1 MALDGPSS
9 FDRAVQTVLNGKPV
23 LAAVRV
29 QLIPV
34 EVLKPHEQVIQKKVT
49 QLEKMTMRWNAY
61 TKPLL
66 VDGATGTILDGHH
79 RFEIAKRLGLQC
91 LPCVVVDY
99 LEDDSIALML
109 WPNSDREVITKQDV
123 IDAGMSGDLMSPKTS
138 RHLLSDDLPPIS
150 VPLSRLMAPAVG
162 S

>member
-1 MALDGPSS
+1 M
-9 FDRAVQTVLNGKPV
+9 
-23 LAAVRV
+23 

-150 VPLSRLMAPAVG
+150 VPLSRLMGPAVG

>member
-1 MALDGPSS
+1 M
-9 FDRAVQTVLNGKPV
+9 
-23 LAAVRV
+23 RV

-123 IDAGMSGDLMSPKTS
+123 IDAGMSGDLMPPKTS

-150 VPLSRLMAPAVG
+150 VPLSRLMGPAV
-162 S
+162 

>member
-1 MALDGPSS
+1 M
-9 FDRAVQTVLNGKPV
+9 
-23 LAAVRV
+23 RV

-34 EVLKPHEQVIQKKVT
+34 EVLKPHEQVIEKKVD
-49 QLEKMTMRWNAY
+49 QLERMTIRWDAY

-79 RFEIAKRLGLQC
+79 RYEIARRLDLQC
-91 LPCVVVDY
+91 LPCVVVEY
-99 LEDDSIALML
+99 LDDDSITLLL
-109 WPNSDREVITKQDV
+109 WPNSDRESISKDDV
-123 IDAGMSGDLMSPKTS
+123 IQAGLSGDLMPPKTS

-150 VPLSRLMAPAVG
+150 VPLSRLMHPAID

>member
-1 MALDGPSS
+1 M
-9 FDRAVQTVLNGKPV
+9 
-23 LAAVRV
+23 RV

-34 EVLKPHEQVIQKKVT
+34 EVLKPHEQVIEKKVD
-49 QLEKMTMRWNAY
+49 QLERMTIRWDAY

-79 RFEIAKRLGLQC
+79 RYEIARRLDLQC
-91 LPCVVVDY
+91 LPCVVVEY
-99 LEDDSIALML
+99 LDDDSITLLL
-109 WPNSDREVITKQDV
+109 WPNSDRESISKDDV
-123 IDAGMSGDLMSPKTS
+123 IQAGLSGDLMPPKTS

-150 VPLSRLMAPAVG
+150 VPLSRLMHPAIG

>member
-1 MALDGPSS
+1 M
-9 FDRAVQTVLNGKPV
+9 
-23 LAAVRV
+23 
-29 QLIPV
+29 PV
-34 EVLKPHEQVIQKKVT
+34 EVLRPHEQVIQKKVD
-49 QLEKMTMRWNAY
+49 QLERMTIRWDAY

-79 RFEIAKRLGLQC
+79 RFEIAKRLDLQC

-99 LEDDSIALML
+99 LNDDSITLLL
-109 WPNSDREVITKQDV
+109 WPSSDREGITKDDV
-123 IDAGMSGDLMSPKTS
+123 IQAGLSGDLMPPKTS

-150 VPLSRLMAPAVG
+150 VPLSRLMDPAIG

>member
-1 MALDGPSS
+1 M
-9 FDRAVQTVLNGKPV
+9 
-23 LAAVRV
+23 AAVRV

-49 QLEKMTMRWNAY
+49 QLERMTMRWNAY

>member
-1 MALDGPSS
+1 M
-9 FDRAVQTVLNGKPV
+9 
-23 LAAVRV
+23 RV

-34 EVLKPHEQVIQKKVT
+34 EVLKPHEQVIEKKED
-49 QLEKMTMRWNAY
+49 QLERMTIRWDAY

-79 RFEIAKRLGLQC
+79 RFEIARRLDLQC

-99 LEDDSIALML
+99 LDDDSITLLL
-109 WPNSDREVITKQDV
+109 WPNSDREAITKDDV
-123 IDAGMSGDLMSPKTS
+123 IQAGLSGDLMPPKTS

-150 VPLSRLMAPAVG
+150 VPLSRLMDPAIG

>member
-1 MALDGPSS
+1 M
-9 FDRAVQTVLNGKPV
+9 
-23 LAAVRV
+23 RV

-34 EVLKPHEQVIQKKVT
+34 EVLKPHEQVIQKKVD
-49 QLEKMTMRWNAY
+49 QLERMTIRWDAY

-79 RFEIAKRLGLQC
+79 RYEIARRLDLQC
-91 LPCVVVDY
+91 LPCVVVEY
-99 LEDDSIALML
+99 LDDDSITLLL
-109 WPNSDREVITKQDV
+109 WPNSDREGISKDDV
-123 IDAGMSGDLMSPKTS
+123 IQAGLSGDLMPPKTS

-150 VPLSRLMAPAVG
+150 VPLSRLMHPAID

>member
-1 MALDGPSS
+1 M
-9 FDRAVQTVLNGKPV
+9 
-23 LAAVRV
+23 RV

-138 RHLLSDDLPPIS
+138 RHLMSDDLPPIS

>member
-1 MALDGPSS
+1 M
-9 FDRAVQTVLNGKPV
+9 
-23 LAAVRV
+23 
-29 QLIPV
+29 PV
-34 EVLKPHEQVIQKKVT
+34 EVLKPHEQVIQKKVD
-49 QLEKMTMRWNAY
+49 QLERMTIRWDAY

-79 RFEIAKRLGLQC
+79 RFEIARRLDLQC

-99 LEDDSIALML
+99 LDDDSITLLL
-109 WPNSDREVITKQDV
+109 WPNSDREGITKDDV
-123 IDAGMSGDLMSPKTS
+123 IQAGLSGDLMPPKTS

-150 VPLSRLMAPAVG
+150 VPLSRLMHPAIG

>member
-1 MALDGPSS
+1 M
-9 FDRAVQTVLNGKPV
+9 
-23 LAAVRV
+23 
-29 QLIPV
+29 PV
-34 EVLKPHEQVIQKKVT
+34 EVPRPHEQVIQKKVD
-49 QLEKMTMRWNAY
+49 QLERMTIRWDAY

-79 RFEIAKRLGLQC
+79 RFEIAKRLDLQC

-99 LEDDSIALML
+99 LDDDSITLLL
-109 WPNSDREVITKQDV
+109 WPSSDREGITKDDV
-123 IDAGMSGDLMSPKTS
+123 IQAGLSGDLMPPKTS

-150 VPLSRLMAPAVG
+150 VPLSRLMDPAIG

>member
-1 MALDGPSS
+1 M
-9 FDRAVQTVLNGKPV
+9 
-23 LAAVRV
+23 RV

-150 VPLSRLMAPAVG
+150 VPLSRLMVPAVG

>member
-1 MALDGPSS
+1 M
-9 FDRAVQTVLNGKPV
+9 
-23 LAAVRV
+23 RV

-150 VPLSRLMAPAVG
+150 VPLSRLMGPAV
-162 S
+162 

>member
-1 MALDGPSS
+1 M
-9 FDRAVQTVLNGKPV
+9 
-23 LAAVRV
+23 RV

-150 VPLSRLMAPAVG
+150 VPLSRLMGPAVG

>member
-1 MALDGPSS
+1 M
-9 FDRAVQTVLNGKPV
+9 
-23 LAAVRV
+23 RV

-109 WPNSDREVITKQDV
+109 WSNSDREVITKQDV

>member
-1 MALDGPSS
+1 M
-9 FDRAVQTVLNGKPV
+9 
-23 LAAVRV
+23 RV

-34 EVLKPHEQVIQKKVT
+34 EVLKPHEQVIQKKVD
-49 QLEKMTMRWNAY
+49 QLERMTIRWDAY

-79 RFEIAKRLGLQC
+79 RYEIARRLDLQC
-91 LPCVVVDY
+91 LPCVVVEY
-99 LEDDSIALML
+99 LDDDSITLL
-109 WPNSDREVITKQDV
+109 PWPNSDRESISKDDV
-123 IDAGMSGDLMSPKTS
+123 IQAGLSGDLMPPKTS

-150 VPLSRLMAPAVG
+150 VPLSRLMHPAID

>member
-1 MALDGPSS
+1 M
-9 FDRAVQTVLNGKPV
+9 
-23 LAAVRV
+23 
-29 QLIPV
+29 PV
-34 EVLKPHEQVIQKKVT
+34 EILKPHEQVIQKKVD
-49 QLEKMTMRWNAY
+49 QLERMTIRWDAY

-79 RFEIAKRLGLQC
+79 RFEIARRLDLQC

-99 LEDDSIALML
+99 LDDDSITLLL
-109 WPNSDREVITKQDV
+109 WPSSDREGITKDDV
-123 IDAGMSGDLMSPKTS
+123 IQAGLSGDLMPPKTS

-150 VPLSRLMAPAVG
+150 VPLSRLMDPAIG

>member
-1 MALDGPSS
+1 M
-9 FDRAVQTVLNGKPV
+9 
-23 LAAVRV
+23 
-29 QLIPV
+29 PV
-34 EVLKPHEQVIQKKVT
+34 EVLKPHEQVIQKKVD
-49 QLEKMTMRWNAY
+49 QLERMTIRWDAY

-79 RFEIAKRLGLQC
+79 RFEIARRLDLQC

-99 LEDDSIALML
+99 LDDDSITLLL
-109 WPNSDREVITKQDV
+109 WPNSDREAITKDDV
-123 IDAGMSGDLMSPKTS
+123 IQAGLSGDLMPPKTS

-150 VPLSRLMAPAVG
+150 VPLSRLMDPAIG

>member
-1 MALDGPSS
+1 M
-9 FDRAVQTVLNGKPV
+9 
-23 LAAVRV
+23 RV

-150 VPLSRLMAPAVG
+150 VPLSRLMAPSVG

>member
-1 MALDGPSS
+1 M
-9 FDRAVQTVLNGKPV
+9 
-23 LAAVRV
+23 RV

-34 EVLKPHEQVIQKKVT
+34 EVLRPHEQVIQKKVD
-49 QLEKMTMRWNAY
+49 QLERMTIGWDAY

-79 RFEIAKRLGLQC
+79 RYEIARRLDLQC
-91 LPCVVVDY
+91 LPCVVVEY
-99 LEDDSIALML
+99 LDDDSITLLL
-109 WPNSDREVITKQDV
+109 WPNSDREGISKDDV
-123 IDAGMSGDLMSPKTS
+123 IQAGLSGDLMPPKTS

-150 VPLSRLMAPAVG
+150 VPLSRLMHPAIG

>member
-1 MALDGPSS
+1 M
-9 FDRAVQTVLNGKPV
+9 
-23 LAAVRV
+23 RV

-34 EVLKPHEQVIQKKVT
+34 EVLKPHEQVIQKKVA

-109 WPNSDREVITKQDV
+109 RPNSDREVITKQDV

>member
-1 MALDGPSS
+1 M
-9 FDRAVQTVLNGKPV
+9 
-23 LAAVRV
+23 
-29 QLIPV
+29 PV
-34 EVLKPHEQVIQKKVT
+34 EVLKPHEQVIQKKVD
-49 QLEKMTMRWNAY
+49 QLERMTIRWDAY

-79 RFEIAKRLGLQC
+79 RFEIARRLDLQC

-99 LEDDSIALML
+99 LDDDSITLLL
-109 WPNSDREVITKQDV
+109 WPNSDREGITKDDV
-123 IDAGMSGDLMSPKTS
+123 IQAGLSGDLMPPKTS

-150 VPLSRLMAPAVG
+150 VPLSRLMEPAIG

>member
-1 MALDGPSS
+1 
-9 FDRAVQTVLNGKPV
+9 

-91 LPCVVVDY
+91 VPCVVVDY

>member
-1 MALDGPSS
+1 
-9 FDRAVQTVLNGKPV
+9 
-23 LAAVRV
+23 VRV

-123 IDAGMSGDLMSPKTS
+123 IDAGMSGDLMPPKTS

-150 VPLSRLMAPAVG
+150 VPLSRLMGPAV
-162 S
+162 

>member
-1 MALDGPSS
+1 M
-9 FDRAVQTVLNGKPV
+9 
-23 LAAVRV
+23 RV

-34 EVLKPHEQVIQKKVT
+34 EVLKPHEQVIQKKVD
-49 QLEKMTMRWNAY
+49 QLERMTIRWDAY

-79 RFEIAKRLGLQC
+79 RYEIARRLDLQC
-91 LPCVVVDY
+91 LPCVVVEY
-99 LEDDSIALML
+99 LDDDSITLLL
-109 WPNSDREVITKQDV
+109 WPNSDREGISKDDV
-123 IDAGMSGDLMSPKTS
+123 IQAGLSGDLMPPKNS

-150 VPLSRLMAPAVG
+150 VPLSRLMHPAID

>member
-1 MALDGPSS
+1 M
-9 FDRAVQTVLNGKPV
+9 
-23 LAAVRV
+23 RV

-34 EVLKPHEQVIQKKVT
+34 EVLKPHEQVIQKKVD
-49 QLEKMTMRWNAY
+49 QLERMTIRWDAY

-79 RFEIAKRLGLQC
+79 RYEIARRLDLQC
-91 LPCVVVDY
+91 LLCVVVEY
-99 LEDDSIALML
+99 LDDDSITLLL
-109 WPNSDREVITKQDV
+109 WPNSDRESISKDDV
-123 IDAGMSGDLMSPKTS
+123 IQAGLSGDLMPPKTS

-150 VPLSRLMAPAVG
+150 VPLSRLMHPAID

>member
-1 MALDGPSS
+1 
-9 FDRAVQTVLNGKPV
+9 

>member
-1 MALDGPSS
+1 
-9 FDRAVQTVLNGKPV
+9 
-23 LAAVRV
+23 VRV

>member
-1 MALDGPSS
+1 M
-9 FDRAVQTVLNGKPV
+9 
-23 LAAVRV
+23 
-29 QLIPV
+29 PV
-34 EVLKPHEQVIQKKVT
+34 EILKPHEQVIQKKVD
-49 QLEKMTMRWNAY
+49 QLERMTIRWDAY

-79 RFEIAKRLGLQC
+79 RFEIARRLDLQC

-99 LEDDSIALML
+99 LDDDSITLLL
-109 WPNSDREVITKQDV
+109 WPNSDREGITKDDV
-123 IDAGMSGDLMSPKTS
+123 IQAGLSGNLMPPKTS

-150 VPLSRLMAPAVG
+150 VPLSRLMDPAIG

>member
-1 MALDGPSS
+1 M
-9 FDRAVQTVLNGKPV
+9 
-23 LAAVRV
+23 
-29 QLIPV
+29 PV
-34 EVLKPHEQVIQKKVT
+34 EVLKPHEQVIQKKVD
-49 QLEKMTMRWNAY
+49 QLERMTIRWDAY

-79 RFEIAKRLGLQC
+79 RFEIARRLGLQC

-99 LEDDSIALML
+99 LDDDSITLLL
-109 WPNSDREVITKQDV
+109 WPNSDRKGITKDDV
-123 IDAGMSGDLMSPKTS
+123 IQAGLSGDLMPPKTS

-150 VPLSRLMAPAVG
+150 VPLSRLMDPAIG

>member
-1 MALDGPSS
+1 M
-9 FDRAVQTVLNGKPV
+9 
-23 LAAVRV
+23 
-29 QLIPV
+29 PV

-99 LEDDSIALML
+99 VEDDSIALML

-150 VPLSRLMAPAVG
+150 VPLSRLMGPAV
-162 S
+162 